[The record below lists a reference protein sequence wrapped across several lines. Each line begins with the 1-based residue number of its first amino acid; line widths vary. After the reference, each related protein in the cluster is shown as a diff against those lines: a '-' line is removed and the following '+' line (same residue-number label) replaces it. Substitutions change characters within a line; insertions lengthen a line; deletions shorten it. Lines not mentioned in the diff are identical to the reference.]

1 MYYMYL
7 KFDNPIGGHNSLESL
22 VRSKILDGTNT
33 IDHREDRRVGSCLV
47 GSALLE
53 NLIKK

>member
-33 IDHREDRRVGSCLV
+33 IDHREDWRVGSCLV